1 MNFHTDTICQTRLC
15 ETHKINTTETNS
27 YYVVMGYP
35 PFNAWHPCLTQ
46 ACPIMN
52 VSALTNMQYGNL
64 LVAFNDLC
72 DMAHTSSCSLLILNF
87 ASIYSSFS
95 LSYKSFY
102 TSFFSS
108 PVDIFHMLIIN
119 FSFSLNI
126 LLATFNLLISNFKIN
141 ITFCESPFAL
151 LCSGYFKK
159 KKKNLTQPVL

>member
-1 MNFHTDTICQTRLC
+1 
-15 ETHKINTTETNS
+15 
-27 YYVVMGYP
+27 
-35 PFNAWHPCLTQ
+35 
-46 ACPIMN
+46 
-52 VSALTNMQYGNL
+52 MQYGNL

-159 KKKNLTQPVL
+159 KKKILLNQCCEYCLLFSLPIPRQYKGCVLPYVFIADPTAGWRKAALGSQQPRQNLIWSL